1 MAKYSAKAA
10 LFIGRR
16 LIEPGETFESDL
28 PPGKNWLPL
37 DAAARAAVDRRDG
50 RGPADD
56 RRMAI
61 NDAKPPA
68 SESDIP
74 EGWEDLP
81 SEDIV
86 KLSRALGAPK
96 NNNATQARGFIEKEV
111 ARRAAEAEGEA

>member
-16 LIEPGETFESDL
+16 LIEPGETFDSDL
-28 PPGKNWLPL
+28 PPGKNWRPL

-50 RGPADD
+50 KGPADD
-56 RRMAI
+56 RRMTI
-61 NDAKPPA
+61 SDARPA
-68 SESDIP
+68 AQDADIP

-81 SEDIV
+81 SDDIV

-111 ARRAAEAEGEA
+111 ARRAAESEGDA